1 MNKSTYNK
9 KSLNYCFIQKG
20 NENNDINIEF
30 NWKNLNE
37 NCKKNIEINSE
48 KIIKL
53 SEGDKLSKL
62 IIGLSL
68 KYDFMKDKNEQIK
81 LSKLYQVLCKYT
93 TLFAEIEGDK
103 SLDNQMKTFVKNYSV
118 KKIRDFSH
126 ENYRMKCF
134 SEKGFRSIRKSS
146 SIKKSAPRGSYLKKK
161 GGDNIY
167 VCALLVI
174 IILLCCYIVKRLI
187 KVIHN

>member
-1 MNKSTYNK
+1 
-9 KSLNYCFIQKG
+9 
-20 NENNDINIEF
+20 
-30 NWKNLNE
+30 
-37 NCKKNIEINSE
+37 
-48 KIIKL
+48 
-53 SEGDKLSKL
+53 
-62 IIGLSL
+62 
-68 KYDFMKDKNEQIK
+68 MKDKNEQIK

-103 SLDNQMKTFVKNYSV
+103 SLDNQMKTFVKNYSI
-118 KKIRDFSH
+118 KNIRDFSH

-146 SIKKSAPRGSYLKKK
+146 SLKKSAPRGSYMKKK